1 VTAPVTGAR
10 ADVARH
16 ELSRR
21 LLGTGL
27 VDDEALASSAEALT
41 ADSSLSLARLLAE
54 HAGLDAEQAR
64 SVAVDQIA
72 DAVFSLQRWSNG
84 EFAFAMDELDPDDL
98 GASVPVA
105 DVVAESERR
114 VAAWARLVEHVP
126 APDAVVALH
135 PAPPGDP
142 AASREE
148 WSLLA
153 LVDGRRTVAEL
164 VVLSG
169 QGEYAVVSALAG
181 LASRGLLTIGVFAED
196 QLLRRHHLL
205 AALEGTPLPEP
216 PFRDAAPDTSSS
228 QQSSSPSS
236 PAPDEPPANAPSSPS
251 DADVPSAHPPC
262 RRQRAGQGHRC
273 PLRAVR
279 RAGHPRTARAV
290 PAEPAPGARRDLP
303 RARLAPGSRSAE
315 TPRQVTDRSTVP
327 PPACPSRGRTASSD
341 CSTGIPAST
350 RACCCGSSPV

>member
-1 VTAPVTGAR
+1 V
-10 ADVARH
+10 
-16 ELSRR
+16 
-21 LLGTGL
+21 
-27 VDDEALASSAEALT
+27 
-41 ADSSLSLARLLAE
+41 E

-98 GASVPVA
+98 GASVPVT

-114 VAAWARLVEHVP
+114 VAAWGTAGGARAGARTQWSP
-126 APDAVVALH
+126 CT

-251 DADVPSAHPPC
+251 DADVPSAHPIHIDVSVPHQGAPLSAPVLSAGPVIPARPEPFLPS
-262 RRQRAGQGHRC
+262 RRPEHVETS
-273 PLRAVR
+273 L
-279 RAGHPRTARAV
+279 
-290 PAEPAPGARRDLP
+290 APGGS
-303 RARLAPGSRSAE
+303 GSRSAE
-315 TPRQVTDRSTVP
+315 TPGGHGSVDGATARMPEPADEVASGLLDRD
-327 PPACPSRGRTASSD
+327 PSINKSLLLRLIAGVRGL
-341 CSTGIPAST
+341 
-350 RACCCGSSPV
+350 